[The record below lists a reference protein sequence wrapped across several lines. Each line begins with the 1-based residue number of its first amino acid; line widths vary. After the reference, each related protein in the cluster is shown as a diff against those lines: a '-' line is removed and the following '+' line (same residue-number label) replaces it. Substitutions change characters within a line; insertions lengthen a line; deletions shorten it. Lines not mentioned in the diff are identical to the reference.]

1 MNINEINNI
10 SFININEKEQ
20 QFFESSISEFI
31 KHIKTRKCGYIVLM
45 THNSLNTK
53 PQLTHEFKNI
63 IEKNG
68 YLQFYKNKY
77 EMEFKNDPLKKKI
90 NVFIFR

>member
-10 SFININEKEQ
+10 SFININENEQ
-20 QFFESSISEFI
+20 QFSESSISEFI
-31 KHIKTRKCGYIVLM
+31 IHIKTKKCGYIVLM

-53 PQLTHEFKNI
+53 PQFTHEFKNI

-68 YLQFYKNKY
+68 YSQFYKNKY
-77 EMEFKNDPLKKKI
+77 EMEFKKMIL
-90 NVFIFR
+90 